1 VVIYKDILVDE
12 CWLLYCCVSLGVR
25 QGNILWEAIQ
35 GAMLESAGN
44 DEVLVLIEGE
54 DPNLTP
60 LSSHITYKQIAYIVI
75 S

>member
-1 VVIYKDILVDE
+1 
-12 CWLLYCCVSLGVR
+12 
-25 QGNILWEAIQ
+25 
-35 GAMLESAGN
+35 MLESAGN